1 MFRDNSA
8 LNVPCDRHAE
18 TQHIAAARWFA
29 RAAGAALLAEEERV
43 ISARLSDRFGYHL
56 LQVGT
61 LPGADFLADSRI
73 LHRVVIRLHG
83 EDPQPKYPWV
93 RAEASRLPVES
104 DSVDVMVL
112 PHVLEFEP
120 QAPQALREAARVLVP
135 EGHLIVSGFNPWSL
149 FGLWRIARRHSGN
162 APWSGQFLAQSRLC
176 DWFELVGLEMTQAD
190 LCFFR
195 PPLRSAQG
203 LRRLDALEG
212 VGRSLW
218 PALCGAFVLTAR
230 KRVIGATALRPRFA
244 MPRKVGGVSLASPPA
259 RIRNE

>member
-8 LNVPCDRHAE
+8 LNLPRDRYAE
-18 TQHIAAARWFA
+18 NQHIAVSRWFA
-29 RAAGAALLAEEERV
+29 SACGAALLAEEERV

-56 LQVGT
+56 LQVGA

-83 EDPQPKYPWV
+83 EGPQPRYPWL
-93 RAEASRLPVES
+93 RAEATRLPVES

-135 EGHLIVSGFNPWSL
+135 EGHLVVSGFNPWSL
-149 FGLWRIARRHSGN
+149 FGLWRMARRHSGN
-162 APWSGQFLAQSRLC
+162 APWSGQFLAQSRLR
-176 DWFELVGLEMTQAD
+176 DWFELVGLEMTQSD
-190 LCFFR
+190 LFFFR
-195 PPLRSAQG
+195 PPLRSRQG
-203 LRRLDALEG
+203 LQRLEAMDS

-230 KRVIGATALRPRFA
+230 KRVTGSTALRPRFA
-244 MPRKVGGVSLASPPA
+244 MRRKVGGVSLASPPA
-259 RIRNE
+259 RMRDE